1 VQPTAQ
7 AVGDRKE
14 ISKPQRGER
23 NCERPQ
29 QEVCSKTIT
38 LPRHTQCEM
47 GEHMRSIHFS
57 PGKNQIALALSG
69 LLVLISFFL
78 VVAAAA
84 QDLPSAKPEMVGLSS
99 ERLERIGTSVQRSID
114 DKRVAGAVT
123 LVVRH
128 GKVAWFKSQ
137 GMMDREAGKAMR
149 PDAMFRICSM
159 SKPIT
164 SVAVMILY
172 EEGKFLLDDPVSKY
186 LPEFKNPKVLVKP
199 ASGEPYSIPA
209 SREITIRDLLR
220 HTSGLTYNWNSDLG
234 AMYEKAEV
242 ASGLLQYDG
251 TIGDSVK
258 RLAGLPLLF
267 NPGDRFEYSLGVDV
281 LGRLVEVV
289 SGMPLDEFFRTRIF
303 EPLGMKDTYFYPPE
317 NKLDRLA
324 TAYTYY
330 ADKGL
335 NRFPD
340 TPIREGTFV
349 YSADYPSRGPK
360 KLFSGG
366 AGLVSTAMDYARF
379 CQMMLDN
386 GMPGGTRLLSR
397 KTVELMTQD
406 SLGKI
411 SPDRGFGLGFG
422 IEGVKGPLSDLGS
435 VGEYNWGGFFY
446 TGFTID
452 PKEQMIVIF
461 MAQLH
466 PTGGL
471 TLDHEVNLLAYQAI
485 ND

>member
-1 VQPTAQ
+1 
-7 AVGDRKE
+7 
-14 ISKPQRGER
+14 
-23 NCERPQ
+23 
-29 QEVCSKTIT
+29 
-38 LPRHTQCEM
+38 
-47 GEHMRSIHFS
+47 MRTNLSS
-57 PGKNQIALALSG
+57 GKNRIIPVLPIFFVL
-69 LLVLISFFL
+69 LCLVL
-78 VVAAAA
+78 VVSAAA
-84 QDLPSAKPEMVGLSS
+84 QDLPTAKPETVGLSS
-99 ERLERIGTSVQRSID
+99 ERLERIGTAVQHSID
-114 DKRVAGAVT
+114 DNRIAGAVT

-164 SVAVMILY
+164 SVAVMMLY

-186 LPEFKNPKVLVKP
+186 LPEFKDPKVLVKP
-199 ASGEPYSIPA
+199 AKGEPYTIPA
-209 SREITIRDLLR
+209 SREITIRDLLH
-220 HTSGLTYNWNSDLG
+220 HTSGITYNWNADLG
-234 AMYEKAEV
+234 PMYEKADV

-258 RLAGLPLLF
+258 RLAPLPLLF
-267 NPGDRFEYSLGVDV
+267 NPGERFEYSLSVDV

-289 SGMPLDEFFRTRIF
+289 SGMPFDEFLRTRIF
-303 EPLGMKDTYFYPPE
+303 EPLGMKDTYFFPPD

-330 ADKGL
+330 PDKGL

-386 GMPGGTRLLSR
+386 GKAGSTRLLSR

-406 SLGKI
+406 SLGKV
-411 SPDRGFGLGFG
+411 SSDFGFGLGFG
-422 IEGVKGPLSDLGS
+422 IVGVRGPLSDLGS
-435 VGEYNWGGFFY
+435 PGEYDWGGFFY
-446 TGFTID
+446 TGFTVD
-452 PKEQMIVIF
+452 PKEQMIVVF

-466 PTGGL
+466 PTGDL
-471 TLDHEVNLLAYQAI
+471 TLDHEVNVLAYQAI